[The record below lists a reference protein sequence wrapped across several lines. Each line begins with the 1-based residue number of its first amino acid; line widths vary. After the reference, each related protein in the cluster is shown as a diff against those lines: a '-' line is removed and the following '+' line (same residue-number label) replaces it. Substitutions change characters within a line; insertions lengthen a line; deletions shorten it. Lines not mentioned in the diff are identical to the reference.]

1 MFFDEHVPLF
11 VMKGVRGLKG
21 RRNKFDKRNVMYFE
35 SWIFGVRNR
44 TIDESSARLDG
55 GVFDLKIA
63 KIKIVVEEAVEQNSS
78 FLKIPENFEWVT
90 ALSTFY

>member
-1 MFFDEHVPLF
+1 
-11 VMKGVRGLKG
+11 
-21 RRNKFDKRNVMYFE
+21 MYFE
-35 SWIFGVRNR
+35 SWIFGVRNQ

-78 FLKIPENFEWVT
+78 FLKIPENFEWVA
-90 ALSTFY
+90 ALSPLLSGDRKWGSCSNNFSYKKMSSSNTKILKD